1 MKLVVV
7 VISLALGAIAQ
18 EVPDSKG
25 RDFWFCFMPNYHN
38 QGITNAN
45 AREQDSVFVFV
56 AADKPTT
63 VTLEFTPYDGRPP
76 QQIVR
81 RIDDPNQMLIIGM
94 GFWGVELIGING
106 GGVLVQPQTRHTQRP
121 VPYSFH
127 LTSDEDVTVYA
138 LAHAD
143 KTSDAFL
150 VLPTDALGKDYF
162 IMSYNAD
169 PYRIDR
175 SFIYPYPSTPSQ
187 FAIVATEDSTMVEIT
202 RLTAPTVDG
211 PVRRV
216 YLQRGEVYLVQS
228 QTSSDAYD
236 LTGSR
241 VRANRPI
248 AVFGGHQRVRL
259 PLSDRPRGG
268 GTFISSRDCLI
279 EQMPS
284 VNTWGR
290 SILLVPYPDPPNDQK
305 RTTDR
310 FRILAAR
317 DSTVVY
323 LDSIPLVVLNAGE
336 FYEGELKSAA
346 TLQANRPILV
356 AQFRRTSSSSV
367 QNSNDSYDLGDPFMM
382 VLPPTEQFLNSYR
395 VICPRIYED
404 SLITSIYSVKREVY
418 KYHSVTIIA
427 PDSAKATVRVDG
439 RIVPENLFVPIPKSS
454 YVYAWYRLDAGVHTI
469 SANAPIG
476 IHIYGYGFADSYG
489 YIGGM
494 AFRRFDF
501 DPPRILATSLC
512 PPYRIVVYDTLPMD
526 SRVDVVRVL
535 DDSSS
540 NVEWRIERNSMLP
553 VDSVEVYVTLRD
565 PYDDGVV
572 TVLAQ
577 DAEEFVT
584 VKRFQLPG
592 MTLRGIT
599 QDAAVERLPLRFT
612 YRTST
617 QRTWCFPLHFVNTG
631 LFPQTVLR
639 ALSAYGIVS
648 TVALPAVVSRTDTL
662 HLNVCY
668 RAERSTYIEDTLW
681 LETPC
686 GRYIAALFSIE
697 FVVDTIPPRVL
708 RTESPCPPAHIL
720 TMSEHGTSESGIAS
734 FDVIDS
740 VNVRIELL
748 GGGEDRYWNSEELTL
763 RIRQHDWRLDSRYR
777 IVVTDSSA
785 NSSIISG
792 EFEGHT
798 VMITNRDSLAPLQR
812 FIGAS
817 NSFTCDTIELYNYGN
832 YPKRFDR
839 IVVRGIEF
847 APPPSVL
854 PLVIPADTRVR
865 VPICALLPPYRVVS
879 ENVCHDTVELTV
891 GCHTRRMPVEIMI
904 TTPSYTAESSCG
916 IVISTPE
923 TSRGQVMLLDGNGI
937 ELYFPQTAHWQ
948 IGLYAT
954 SGHLL
959 WDTRFDGSHVRIG
972 MDRFPPG
979 AYWIVGTCAEAFLRV
994 PLLWTGQ

>member
-1 MKLVVV
+1 MKLVVA
-7 VISLALGAIAQ
+7 VISLVLGAIAQ
-18 EVPDSKG
+18 ELPDSKG

-38 QGITNAN
+38 LGITNAN

-76 QQIVR
+76 QQIVQ
-81 RIDDPNQMLIIGM
+81 RIEDPNHMLIIGM

-106 GGVLVQPQTRHTQRP
+106 GGVMVQPQSRHTQRP
-121 VPYSFH
+121 VPCSFH

-169 PYRIDR
+169 PYRING
-175 SFIYPYPSTPSQ
+175 SYSYPSTPSQ
-187 FAIVATEDSTMVEIT
+187 FAIVATDDSTMVEIT

-211 PVRRV
+211 PVSQV
-216 YLQRGEVYLVQS
+216 QLQRGEVYLIQS

-259 PLSDRPRGG
+259 PLSDRSRGG
-268 GTFISSRDCLI
+268 GTYISSRDCLI

-290 SILLVPYPDPPNDQK
+290 SILLVPYPDPPGDQK
-305 RTTDR
+305 RSTDR
-310 FRILAAR
+310 YRILAAR

-323 LDSIPLVVLNAGE
+323 RDSVPLVVLNEGQ
-336 FYEGELKSAA
+336 FYEGELKEAA

-356 AQFRRTSSSSV
+356 AQFRRTSSSNV
-367 QNSNDSYDLGDPFMM
+367 QNPYDSYDLGDPFMI
-382 VLPPTEQFLNSYR
+382 VLPPTEQFLSNYR
-395 VICPRIYED
+395 VVCPRIYED
-404 SLITSIYSVKREVY
+404 SAITSLYSVKREVY

-439 RIVPENLFVPIPKSS
+439 RIVPEHLFVPIPKSS

-469 SANAPIG
+469 SADVPIG

-489 YIGGM
+489 YVGGM

-501 DPPRILATSLC
+501 DPPRIVGTTPC
-512 PPYRIVVYDTLPMD
+512 PPYRIVVYDSLPMD

-535 DDSSS
+535 EDSTS

-553 VDSVEVYVTLRD
+553 VDSVEVYVALRD
-565 PYDDGVV
+565 PYEDGLV

-577 DAEEFVT
+577 DAEQFVT
-584 VKRFQLPG
+584 VKRFHLPG
-592 MTLRGIT
+592 MTLRGISP
-599 QDAAVERLPLRFT
+599 DATVERLPLRFT

-617 QRTWCFPLHFVNTG
+617 QRTWCFPVRLVNTG
-631 LFPQTVLR
+631 SFPQTVLR
-639 ALSAYGIVS
+639 AFSAHGIVS
-648 TVALPAVVSRTDTL
+648 DVILPAVLSRADTL
-662 HLNVCY
+662 YLNVCY
-668 RAERSTYIEDTLW
+668 RAEQSISIEDTLW
-681 LETPC
+681 IDTPC
-686 GRYIAALFSIE
+686 GRYTAATFTIE
-697 FVVDTIPPRVL
+697 FVVDTLPPRVL
-708 RTESPCPPAHIL
+708 RTQRPCPEVHIL
-720 TMSEHGTSESGIAS
+720 SISEPGLSESGIAT
-734 FDVIDS
+734 FEVLDS
-740 VNVRIELL
+740 VNVQVELL
-748 GGGEDRYWNSEELTL
+748 GDGENAYWIADELTL
-763 RIRQHDWRLDSRYR
+763 RISQRDWRLDSYYR
-777 IVVTDSSA
+777 LVVTDSSGNA
-785 NSSIISG
+785 SIASG

-812 FIGAS
+812 FTGVS
-817 NSFTCDTIELYNYGN
+817 NSFLCDTIELYNFGT

-839 IVVRGIEF
+839 ITVRGIEF
-847 APPPSVL
+847 APPPSFM
-854 PLVIPADTRVR
+854 PLVIPAGTRVR
-865 VPICALLPPYRVVS
+865 VPFCALLPPYRS
-879 ENVCHDTVELTV
+879 EIENVYRDTVELTV
-891 GCHTRRMPVEIMI
+891 GCYTRRMPVEISI
-904 TTPSYTAESSCG
+904 TMPSYTAESSCG
-916 IVISTPE
+916 VSISTPE
-923 TSRGQVMLLDGNGI
+923 TARGQVMIRDGSGI
-937 ELYFPQTAHWQ
+937 DVYLPATADWK
-948 IGLYAT
+948 ISLYAS

-959 WDTRFDGSHVRIG
+959 WNTRADGSHVRIE